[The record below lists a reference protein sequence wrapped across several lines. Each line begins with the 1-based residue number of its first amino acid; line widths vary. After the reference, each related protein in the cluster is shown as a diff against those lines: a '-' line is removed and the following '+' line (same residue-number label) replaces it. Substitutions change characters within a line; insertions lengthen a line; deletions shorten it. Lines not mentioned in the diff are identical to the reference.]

1 MTPNRLT
8 PDAFREAPKTQ
19 VRVVLENIRSG
30 LNVGAFFRTGDSLRI
45 DGIDLCG
52 YTAHPLQR
60 DILKSALGATEH
72 VAWTAHEN
80 ALDAI
85 AALREQEFA
94 IAAIEQTA
102 NSTSLLDW
110 HPEPGSKWAFVFG
123 NEVRGLKPTRWP
135 PAIWPWK
142 SPVRRQTEL
151 ERERLRRHRVVGRR
165 PKDWLTRLIIGETA
179 GHRHA
184 QPPFH
189 IDLYLILLLVRHVAD
204 ARGAVAL
211 IFQK

>member
-52 YTAHPLQR
+52 YTAHPPQR

-94 IAAIEQTA
+94 IAAIEQTETAPPSWIGTLSPAA
-102 NSTSLLDW
+102 NGPSFLAM
-110 HPEPGSKWAFVFG
+110 KCA
-123 NEVRGLKPTRWP
+123 GLKPTRWP
-135 PAIWPWK
+135 PAM
-142 SPVRRQTEL
+142 
-151 ERERLRRHRVVGRR
+151 
-165 PKDWLTRLIIGETA
+165 WLWNYRNSGSSRA
-179 GHRHA
+179 
-184 QPPFH
+184 
-189 IDLYLILLLVRHVAD
+189 
-204 ARGAVAL
+204 
-211 IFQK
+211 